1 MTTTTLNLD
10 ALSLTELDAADQQ
23 ETSGGLGPIGLAILA
38 YAAKQVID
46 NWSEIEKGFQ
56 ENFDPR

>member
-10 ALSLTELDAADQQ
+10 AFQVAELNETDQQ
-23 ETSGGLGPIGLAILA
+23 ETTGGLGPIGLAILA

-56 ENFDPR
+56 DNFDPR

>member
-1 MTTTTLNLD
+1 MTTMLNLD
-10 ALSLTELDAADQQ
+10 VLELTELNETDQQ

-46 NWSEIEKGFQ
+46 NWQEIEKGFQ
-56 ENFDPR
+56 DNYDPR